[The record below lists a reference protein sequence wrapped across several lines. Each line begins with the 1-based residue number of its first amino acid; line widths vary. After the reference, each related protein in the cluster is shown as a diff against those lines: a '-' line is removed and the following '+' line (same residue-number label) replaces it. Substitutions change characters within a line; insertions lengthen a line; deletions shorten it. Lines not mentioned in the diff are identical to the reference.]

1 MAPLMVPKWCHEP
14 ETVRREPPPPARGRR
29 RGRRGSGPGARG
41 AACRSAGGGDPAH
54 LAGRAG
60 GGGRGDHHRARAG
73 LGRAAPARARPR
85 VRGHATAGR
94 PVRRGPGRR
103 RRRPDAR
110 RSRGGR
116 GHRVADQPAPA
127 RPPQGPDRAGSRERR
142 AVGQR
147 LARASG
153 RRRAG
158 TKRAAPS
165 TRTTRLQGR
174 PALHRLGAL
183 ANTQELHMPT
193 FDTPEPISVTVELGV
208 GDLRIVASDR
218 TDTQVEVRPSDA
230 AKKADV
236 AAAEQ
241 TRVEY
246 TGGRLLIKA
255 PKNWRQY
262 TFRGGGES
270 IDVQVELPAGSHL
283 RGETGVA
290 ALRCSGR
297 LGECRYKTGV
307 GDIRLDQAGAVQLR
321 TGVGDIIVEGA
332 DGDAELT
339 TGSGS
344 LRIDRVG
351 GAAVVKN
358 SNGDTWIGEVAGDL
372 RVNAGNG
379 RISVEQARET
389 VAAKSA
395 NGDVRLGEVAHG
407 TVLAQTAFGK
417 VEIGIR
423 DGVAAWLDLNTRF
436 GNVNNDLDATGR
448 PDQGEDAV
456 EVRARTAFGDITVH
470 RSLAHET
477 GKEEA

>member
-1 MAPLMVPKWCHEP
+1 
-14 ETVRREPPPPARGRR
+14 
-29 RGRRGSGPGARG
+29 
-41 AACRSAGGGDPAH
+41 
-54 LAGRAG
+54 
-60 GGGRGDHHRARAG
+60 
-73 LGRAAPARARPR
+73 
-85 VRGHATAGR
+85 
-94 PVRRGPGRR
+94 
-103 RRRPDAR
+103 
-110 RSRGGR
+110 
-116 GHRVADQPAPA
+116 
-127 RPPQGPDRAGSRERR
+127 
-142 AVGQR
+142 
-147 LARASG
+147 
-153 RRRAG
+153 
-158 TKRAAPS
+158 
-165 TRTTRLQGR
+165 
-174 PALHRLGAL
+174 
-183 ANTQELHMPT
+183 MPT
-193 FDTPEPISVTVELGV
+193 FDTPEPISVTVELDV

-218 TDTQVEVRPSDA
+218 TDTMVEVRPTDA

-246 TGGRLLIKA
+246 AGGRLLIKA
-255 PKNWRQY
+255 PRGWRQY

-270 IDVQVELPAGSHL
+270 IDVQVELPAGSNL
-283 RGETGVA
+283 QGEPGVA

-321 TGVGDIIVEGA
+321 TGVGDITVEGA

-344 LRIDRVG
+344 LQIDRVG

-379 RISVEQARET
+379 RISVDQARET

-395 NGDVRLGEVAHG
+395 NGDVRLGEVGHG
-407 TVLAQTAFGK
+407 SVLAQTGFGK

-436 GNVNNDLDATGR
+436 GNVNNDLDAAGR
-448 PDQGEDAV
+448 PGQDEDAV

-470 RSLAHET
+470 RSLAHDT
-477 GKEEA
+477 GTEEA

>member
-1 MAPLMVPKWCHEP
+1 
-14 ETVRREPPPPARGRR
+14 
-29 RGRRGSGPGARG
+29 
-41 AACRSAGGGDPAH
+41 
-54 LAGRAG
+54 
-60 GGGRGDHHRARAG
+60 
-73 LGRAAPARARPR
+73 
-85 VRGHATAGR
+85 
-94 PVRRGPGRR
+94 
-103 RRRPDAR
+103 
-110 RSRGGR
+110 
-116 GHRVADQPAPA
+116 
-127 RPPQGPDRAGSRERR
+127 
-142 AVGQR
+142 
-147 LARASG
+147 
-153 RRRAG
+153 
-158 TKRAAPS
+158 
-165 TRTTRLQGR
+165 
-174 PALHRLGAL
+174 
-183 ANTQELHMPT
+183 MPT

-246 TGGRLLIKA
+246 DGGRLLIKA
-255 PKNWRQY
+255 PRGWRQY

-270 IDVQVELPAGSHL
+270 IDVRVELPAGSHL

-307 GDIRLDQAGAVQLR
+307 GDIRLDQAGPVQLR
-321 TGVGDIIVEGA
+321 TGVGDIIVERA

-358 SNGDTWIGEVAGDL
+358 SNGDIWIGEVAGDL

-379 RISVEQARET
+379 RISVDQASAT
-389 VAAKSA
+389 VTARSA

-407 TVLAQTAFGK
+407 TVLAQTALGK

-436 GNVNNDLDATGR
+436 GNVHNDLDAAER
-448 PDQGEDAV
+448 PESGEDAV
-456 EVRARTAFGDITVH
+456 EVRARTAFGDITIH
-470 RSLAHET
+470 RSSANDPGKDET
-477 GKEEA
+477 